1 MPDEVHVLLLVGPT
15 SGGIGRHVHALG
27 GALVARGHRVT
38 VVGPAAT
45 DAVFDWSGM
54 GATFLPA
61 PVGATAPWRLWAA
74 RRAVRA
80 AAEDADVVHAHG
92 ARAGAVAALANVHPL
107 VVTWHNTRP
116 ARLRRRLGHPVV
128 ERLAARGEVLRL
140 AVPPAWAPGAARGGG
155 GGVGLV
161 AAPAPLFP
169 PPIRDR
175 DQVRA
180 ELGVGDRPMVLAL
193 ARLERQKRLDLLV
206 L

>member
-116 ARLRRRLGHPVV
+116 ARLRRRLGRPPPPWSPPGPPPGGRGGGAGWVILWGSGG
-128 ERLAARGEVLRL
+128 RPAAQICRWPYPPPWSRGL
-140 AVPPAWAPGAARGGG
+140 PGGARGGWG
-155 GGVGLV
+155 S
-161 AAPAPLFP
+161 P
-169 PPIRDR
+169 PPRRRCCPRRSGI
-175 DQVRA
+175 A
-180 ELGVGDRPMVLAL
+180 T
-193 ARLERQKRLDLLV
+193 
-206 L
+206 